1 MAEGTIADALERFKE
16 SEEATSENRN
26 WHRQD
31 TKFARDADQWPK
43 NVRQQREQ
51 ESRPVLTI
59 NKLPAF
65 IRQVVN
71 EARQNRPAIAV
82 HPVDNDAD
90 PDTATVIDGL
100 IKSIER
106 QSNADVAY
114 DTAIDHAV
122 TGGFG
127 FFRIGIDYCHADSFD
142 LECRIERV
150 PNALMVHWDPSSTA
164 FDASDWDFAFVSEFM
179 SEDQFEIQWPKHEA
193 TSFMGEDLDGVD
205 PTLSGQI
212 RLVEYWRR
220 EQMTRTIVLLS
231 NGRVMREELLT
242 DEVMAGLELAGVTPV
257 REREAE
263 YHKVTRQILSGAEML
278 QEEDWPG
285 DTIPICPVWGD
296 EVVVDGKRQF
306 RSMIRDAKDA
316 QTMFNFWRSA
326 TTELVALA
334 PRAPFIGPT
343 GFVPKGQET
352 SWETAN
358 TRSHA
363 YLEYAGQVAPQ
374 RQPFAGVP
382 AGALQEA
389 LNASDDMKSIIGIY
403 DPSLGARSNE
413 TSGRAIMARQRE
425 GDTSNFHFIDNLTR
439 GIRYGGQ
446 VLVDIIP
453 SVYSARQTIRIIGEG
468 ETQKVAKLT
477 QENPSDQPAMSGQER
492 LYNIGVGLYDVTV
505 NAGPSYATQ
514 REETREILIEMLRA
528 RPDMGVVVGDI
539 LMKSMDFP
547 EADKVAKRLATLLP
561 PQIQKME
568 AEGENLPP
576 EAAAMVASL
585 TQQVE
590 AMQKQIQEMAPEK
603 ADMELKQRDQ
613 AFKEKQH
620 NDKMMLETQKLND
633 ERAQVMGMRPDG
645 TAPEDRLATLAKAI
659 QSLAQQITMSRQQT
673 AEAVRQVA
681 RLVTAPKMIVRDK
694 SGTAVGVASEGGP
707 VRPIIRDDQGRPAGI
722 GSAQIN

>member
-1 MAEGTIADALERFKE
+1 MAESDIIKDALERYGESKE
-16 SEEATSENRN
+16 VTSENRR
-26 WHRQD
+26 WHRED
-31 TKFARDADQWPK
+31 TRFARDADQWPDR
-43 NVRQQREQ
+43 VRKQREQ

-59 NKLPAF
+59 NKMPAF

-71 EARQNRPAIAV
+71 EARQNRPSIAV

-179 SEDQFEIQWPKHEA
+179 SEDQFEAQYPGKA
-193 TSFMGEDLDGVD
+193 PTSFMDTEDDKD
-205 PTLSGQI
+205 QTLADQL

-220 EQMTRTIVLLS
+220 EQMTRKIVLLS

-242 DEVMAGLELAGVTPV
+242 EEVMAELAMASVEPL

-263 YHKVTRQILSGAEML
+263 YHKVTRQILSGTDVL
-278 QEEDWPG
+278 SEEDWPG

-296 EVVVDGKRQF
+296 EVMVDGRRQF
-306 RSMIRDAKDA
+306 RSMIRDARDA

-334 PRAPFIGPT
+334 PRAPFIGPQ
-343 GFVPKGQET
+343 GFTKGNEVQ
-352 SWETAN
+352 WETAN

-363 YLEYAGQVAPQ
+363 TLEYAGQIPPQ
-374 RQPFAGVP
+374 RQSFAGVP

-403 DPSLGARSNE
+403 DSSLGARSNE

-439 GIRYGGQ
+439 GIRYAGS

-453 SVYSARQTIRIIGEG
+453 SVYSARQTIRIVGEG
-468 ETQKVAKLT
+468 ETQKVARLT
-477 QENPSDQPAMSGQER
+477 QENPSEEQSMSGQER

-514 REETREILIEMLRA
+514 RQETREILIEMLRA
-528 RPDMGVVVGDI
+528 RPDLGAVVGDI

-547 EADKVAKRLATLLP
+547 EAEKVAKRLSALLP

-585 TQQVE
+585 TQQIE
-590 AMQKQIQEMAPEK
+590 AMQQEMQKAAPEK
-603 ADMELKQRDQ
+603 AEMALKAREQE
-613 AFKEKQH
+613 FKEKQH
-620 NDKMMLETQKLND
+620 DDKMALEIQKMND
-633 ERAQVMGMRPDG
+633 ERAEAMGMSPDG
-645 TAPEDRLATLAKAI
+645 TPPEDRLVLLAHAI
-659 QSLAQQITMSRQQT
+659 QAMSQQIEASNQQT
-673 AEAVRQVA
+673 SAAIRQIA
-681 RLVTAPKMIVRDK
+681 QAVTAPKSIVRDET
-694 SGTAVGVASEGGP
+694 GAAVGVVSEGGP
-707 VRPIIRDDQGRPAGI
+707 VRPIIRDDQGRAAGV
-722 GSAQIN
+722 GPAQIN